1 MTHSTR
7 PLGSLR
13 ARNLVAALVAAT
25 LVTAWSIGSE
35 AHKPITSPFT
45 FSEDVL
51 PIVRAHC
58 AVCHSPGGVG
68 PMSLLTHADA
78 VPWAESIRVELMAGH
93 MPPWGI
99 QSATGRFRNLQPFS
113 AREMNVLLTWASGGT
128 PPGKPDSE
136 QAVGA
141 DLKVGPS
148 QTPWPLGEPDRT
160 IPLRET
166 TVAEDVQTLDEQF
179 RLPLPQRPLRAVDL
193 LPGTPAIV
201 RRATISVQSIADNR
215 AASISPER
223 LLALWVPGDHPVA
236 LDPGIGFQIPATGEL
251 IVRIQYR
258 KTWQY
263 ERKPMRDQS
272 RIGLYFADAGA
283 TDLQMIRVFT
293 PEVSR
298 TFSTTVSEDVR
309 ALAIYAGPDLAGANA
324 TVVAV
329 RPDGSRE
336 ELISFQAQAD
346 WARRYWFREPIL
358 LPRGTRIQVT
368 ADFGEDRL
376 RPPAAAAS
384 PPAGARFS
392 LSLGLDVLAVR

>member
-1 MTHSTR
+1 V
-7 PLGSLR
+7 
-13 ARNLVAALVAAT
+13 VATIVA
-25 LVTAWSIGSE
+25 AWSIVGE

-51 PIVRAHC
+51 PIVKAHC
-58 AVCHSPGGVG
+58 AACHAPGGVA

-93 MPPWGI
+93 MPPG
-99 QSATGRFRNLQPFS
+99 SVHTATGRFRNLQPFT

-128 PPGKPDSE
+128 PPGQPD
-136 QAVGA
+136 
-141 DLKVGPS
+141 GPDATAIA
-148 QTPWPLGEPDRT
+148 QPRWPLGEPDLT

-166 TVAEDVQTLDEQF
+166 TVAEDLQTLDEEF
-179 RLPLPQRPLRAVDL
+179 RVALPQRPLRAVDL

-201 RRATISVQSIADNR
+201 RRATISIQSIADNR

-236 LDPGIGFQIPATGEL
+236 LDSGIGFQIPATGEL

-263 ERKPMRDQS
+263 ERKAMRDQS

-283 TDLQMIRVFT
+283 VEVQMIRVFT

-298 TFSTTVSEDVR
+298 TFSTAVSEDVR

-376 RPPAAAAS
+376 RPPAAASS
-384 PPAGARFS
+384 PPPVARSS

>member
-1 MTHSTR
+1 MT
-7 PLGSLR
+7 LGDQMSPAAQVLA
-13 ARNLVAALVAAT
+13 ARVG
-25 LVTAWSIGSE
+25 GSE
-35 AHKPITSPFT
+35 APDLVGVRHR
-45 FSEDVL
+45 FSGAAE
-51 PIVRAHC
+51 
-58 AVCHSPGGVG
+58 VG
-68 PMSLLTHADA
+68 PAPA
-78 VPWAESIRVELMAGH
+78 
-93 MPPWGI
+93 
-99 QSATGRFRNLQPFS
+99 Q
-113 AREMNVLLTWASGGT
+113 
-128 PPGKPDSE
+128 
-136 QAVGA
+136 
-141 DLKVGPS
+141 
-148 QTPWPLGEPDRT
+148 WPLGEPDLT
-160 IPLRET
+160 IPLREV
-166 TVAEDVQTLDEQF
+166 TVADNVQTVDEEF
-179 RLPLPQRPLRAVDL
+179 RLPLPRRPLRAVDL
-193 LPGTPAIV
+193 LPGTPPIV
-201 RRATISVQSIADNR
+201 RRATISIQSIADNR

-263 ERKPMRDQS
+263 ERKAMRDQS

>member
-1 MTHSTR
+1 MR
-7 PLGSLR
+7 PR
-13 ARNLVAALVAAT
+13 YVAILAVALIVG
-25 LVTAWSIGSE
+25 AWSIRSE

-51 PIVRAHC
+51 PIVKAHC
-58 AVCHSPGGVG
+58 AACHAPGGVA
-68 PMSLLTHADA
+68 PMSLLTHEDA
-78 VPWAESIRVELMAGH
+78 MPWAESIRVELMAGH
-93 MPPWGI
+93 MPPGGI
-99 QSATGRFRNLQPFS
+99 HSATGRFRNLQPFS

-128 PPGKPDSE
+128 PPGK
-136 QAVGA
+136 A
-141 DLKVGPS
+141 DEPIGGTDRKVGPS
-148 QTPWPLGEPDRT
+148 LTQWPLGEPDLT
-160 IPLRET
+160 IPLREA
-166 TVAEDVQTLDEQF
+166 TVADNVQTLDEEF
-179 RLPLPQRPLRAVDL
+179 RLRLPQRPLRAVDL

-201 RRATISVQSIADNR
+201 RLATISIQSIGDRR
-215 AASISPER
+215 AASLSPER

-236 LDPGIGFQIPATGEL
+236 PDPGIGFQIPATGEL

-263 ERKPMRDQS
+263 ERKAMTDQS
-272 RIGLYFADAGA
+272 RVGLYFADAGA
-283 TDLQMIRVFT
+283 AEVQVLRVFT
-293 PEVSR
+293 PEVTR
-298 TFSTTVSEDVR
+298 AFSTTVSEDVR
-309 ALAIYAGPDLAGANA
+309 AIAIYPGPDLAGANT

-336 ELISFQAQAD
+336 ELIAFHAQAD

-376 RPPAAAAS
+376 RPPAAASS
-384 PPAGARFS
+384 PPPVARFS